1 MTVSPTQWTAS
12 PDINSVCKRLE
23 RMRLHG
29 FFAQPRDLSYVW
41 CHLADDGHSVDLA
54 TLGGALSRMREE
66 GTLSRTL
73 LVDGLL
79 HYVDM
84 ANAGHWQS
92 IDITAA
98 GPGLTTDAAGT
109 AAIH

>member
-1 MTVSPTQWTAS
+1 MMVSPTTRTAS
-12 PDINSVCKRLE
+12 PDINSVCRRLE

-41 CHLADDGHSVDLA
+41 CRLTDGGHPVDLA
-54 TLGGALSRMREE
+54 ILGCAMSRMREE

-79 HYVDM
+79 HYVDI

-92 IDITAA
+92 IDVTAA